1 MSNLPDPGNLTVDP
15 NGNLVVTTR
24 SEYLVYQV
32 HGPNDLETIAGNC
45 TDAEVHLRG
54 VPATEAGLEWPRGVA
69 FLPSGAFFIATQKGC
84 DV

>member
-1 MSNLPDPGNLTVDP
+1 VSNLPDPGNLTVDP

-45 TDAEVHLRG
+45 TDAE
-54 VPATEAGLEWPRGVA
+54 
-69 FLPSGAFFIATQKGC
+69 
-84 DV
+84 